1 MRTGVHA
8 PVHADIAR
16 KGAEVEEGGRRVQR
30 ELGAGNKVFWQATV
44 IGRIPPIWK
53 DQILVVQIMQ
63 VRGSLQMVQ
72 IWQTKWQTG
81 GVLDKRSRA
90 TLPPHSIW
98 SHDLDLKRSWLAL
111 ILRFECGADFPPA
124 DQLGTPYLKSRQ
136 HAVQFRIK
144 SMRAK
149 LKDRFSDVFFVLVKV
164 LKFQEAA

>member
-16 KGAEVEEGGRRVQR
+16 KGAEVEVGGRRVQR

-44 IGRIPPIWK
+44 IGRIPPNWK

-111 ILRFECGADFPPA
+111 ILRFDCGADFPPA

-149 LKDRFSDVFFVLVKV
+149 DRFFDVFFVLAKV